1 MDLRFLLA
9 LQEFRNGAGAC
20 LSEFFS
26 KMTYL
31 GDLGVAIVIMA
42 VIYWSVEKELGAF
55 LFMGWGANRIVNGA
69 LKITACVYRPWIRD
83 PRIIPYD
90 GAIETA
96 TGYSFPSGHT
106 TNAASVYG
114 GGAMWKNMPRSSRI
128 VLGILVALVAFSR
141 PFLGVHTPQDIL
153 VGAAAGL
160 LVMFLILKLLR
171 WIGKHPE
178 KDVLVL
184 IIGLV
189 VIIALAFYGGL
200 KYYPAD
206 FDAEGKL
213 IVDGAKMAKDTF
225 KGVGWS
231 AGVLTG
237 WFLERRFVKF
247 STDVPLG
254 RKLARTAAGLV
265 GHFAVYLILG
275 DLIKGWFPGTAGVI
289 LANYLELFF
298 IVFLFP
304 WFFSLAEKKEQT
316 AQRRPA

>member
-69 LKITACVYRPWIRD
+69 
-83 PRIIPYD
+83 
-90 GAIETA
+90 
-96 TGYSFPSGHT
+96 
-106 TNAASVYG
+106 
-114 GGAMWKNMPRSSRI
+114 
-128 VLGILVALVAFSR
+128 
-141 PFLGVHTPQDIL
+141 
-153 VGAAAGL
+153 
-160 LVMFLILKLLR
+160 
-171 WIGKHPE
+171 
-178 KDVLVL
+178 
-184 IIGLV
+184 
-189 VIIALAFYGGL
+189 
-200 KYYPAD
+200 
-206 FDAEGKL
+206 
-213 IVDGAKMAKDTF
+213 KMAKDTF

-254 RKLARTAAGLV
+254 RKLARAAAGLV

-289 LANYLELFF
+289 LANFVELFF

-316 AQRRPA
+316 VQRRPA